1 MSDAEQKRVVGYC
14 EPWSARA
21 GESITL
27 RATADEVCDATLSLI
42 RIDCGDPTGAGPGY
56 AEHVVPSALPSTA
69 ELIPQ
74 AVASGSYASIDLA
87 DLVVTEVVDL
97 RLAVQVTRPRER
109 QIVATVAGTDG
120 ALKLV
125 LDGGRL
131 MVRTSTVELAL
142 RPQPLTAGR
151 WYDVELHA
159 DLRAGSINGWV
170 GPIAGRSPG
179 RDVAEGR
186 SDPLVTP
193 AAVTIGDPVAL
204 ILGGSL
210 GRGGFD
216 GRIARPRLTLDR
228 VAMHWDLSQD
238 IGGRSVVDAS
248 GHHRHGQVHQLPSRA
263 VTGPGWDGSQH
274 RWIDDPGQWDAI
286 HFHTDDLYDAEWH
299 ETTTLD
305 LPEDLPSGIY
315 AFRLETKYGDD
326 RVPFFVRPAVEA
338 PTADVALLMSTAT
351 YLAYANHRTLI
362 DGAEFFKNRGRL
374 RPEHDYVRR
383 HPEVGPSL
391 YERHADGSGVM
402 YSSRRRPVLNLRPG
416 ADGWNFTPDTD
427 LNAFLKHLDVGH
439 DIVADEDV
447 HTEGADAL
455 RPYRVIVTSTH
466 PEYWSTPML
475 DALETWQREGGRLLY
490 LGGNGFYWRIAFS
503 DAWPGA
509 IELRRTEDGVR
520 NWETPPGEGYHAFT
534 GEYGGLWR
542 RLGRAPNELVGVGFC
557 AQGFE
562 RAAPYRLHPDLGSSR
577 AAWILD
583 GVDDDEGRIGTSG
596 LGGGAAGQEIDRY
609 DEALGSPAHAVVV
622 GSATVFGTD
631 MVRTKEEFGASVV
644 YRRPDPKVRADIV
657 FYETEGGG
665 AVFSVGSIAWFG
677 SLARDGYDN
686 DTARMTANVVRRFL
700 DPTPFT
706 YDPDAVDETGDGDPT
721 IDRAEVDTGAP
732 GDTATGE
739 EAPTDTDA
747 STDERG
753 PAGDRRANGGGGA
766 ADGEHPDPVDP
777 IDDADVADVAAGVDA
792 AGDEETIEA

>member
-14 EPWSARA
+14 EPWSVRA
-21 GESITL
+21 GERITL
-27 RATADEVCDATLSLI
+27 RASADEVCDATLSLI
-42 RIDCGDPTGAGPGY
+42 RINCGDPTSAGPGY
-56 AEHVVPSALPSTA
+56 AEHVVPSSLPSTA

-74 AVASGSYASIDLA
+74 AIAGGSYASIDLA
-87 DLVVTEVVDL
+87 DLVANEVVDL
-97 RLAVQVTRPRER
+97 RLAVQATRPDAK

-120 ALKLV
+120 AIQLV
-125 LDGGRL
+125 LIDGRL
-131 MVRTSTVELAL
+131 KVRTGVVELAL
-142 RPQPLTAGR
+142 RPQPLTPGR
-151 WYDVELHA
+151 WYEVELHA

-179 RDVAEGR
+179 RDVIETR

-193 AAVTIGDPVAL
+193 AQVSIGDPVAL
-204 ILGGSL
+204 VLGGSL
-210 GRGGFD
+210 GGGGFD

-248 GHHRHGQVHQLPSRA
+248 GHHRHGQVHQLPARA
-263 VTGPGWDGSQH
+263 VTGPGWDGTQQ

-286 HFHTDDLYDAEWH
+286 HFHTDDLYDAEWN
-299 ETTTLD
+299 ETTTLE
-305 LPEDLPSGIY
+305 LPDDLPSGIY
-315 AFRLETKYGDD
+315 AFRLETKHGDD
-326 RVPFFVRPAVEA
+326 RVPFFVRPAIDA

-351 YLAYANHRTLI
+351 YLAYANHRMLFE
-362 DGAEFFKNRGRL
+362 GAEFIKNRSAKL
-374 RPEHDYVRR
+374 RPEHDYIRR
-383 HPEVGPSL
+383 HRDVGPSL
-391 YERHADGSGVM
+391 YEKHDDGSGVM

-427 LNAFLKHLDVGH
+427 LNAFLDHLDVGH
-439 DIVADEDV
+439 DILGDEDV
-447 HTEGADAL
+447 HTEGLDAL

-475 DALETWQREGGRLLY
+475 DALEAWQREGGRLLY
-490 LGGNGFYWRIAFS
+490 LGGNGFYWRVAFS

-520 NWETPPGEGYHAFT
+520 NWETAPGESYHAFT

-542 RLGRAPNELVGVGFC
+542 RLGRAPNELVGVGFA

-562 RAAPYRLHPDLGSSR
+562 RAAPYKLDPDAASSR

-609 DEALGSPAHAVVV
+609 DESLGSPSHAVVI

-631 MVRTKEEFGASVV
+631 MVRTKEEFGASVA

-677 SLARDGYDN
+677 SLARNGYDN

-700 DPTPFT
+700 DPTPFA
-706 YDPDAVDETGDGDPT
+706 YDPHDATVVTDRSGEGDDGGTEDET
-721 IDRAEVDTGAP
+721 A
-732 GDTATGE
+732 TATTSNG
-739 EAPTDTDA
+739 
-747 STDERG
+747 
-753 PAGDRRANGGGGA
+753 RADKAEGNGNGSH
-766 ADGEHPDPVDP
+766 D
-777 IDDADVADVAAGVDA
+777 DDATAEASDG
-792 AGDEETIEA
+792 GTTIEA